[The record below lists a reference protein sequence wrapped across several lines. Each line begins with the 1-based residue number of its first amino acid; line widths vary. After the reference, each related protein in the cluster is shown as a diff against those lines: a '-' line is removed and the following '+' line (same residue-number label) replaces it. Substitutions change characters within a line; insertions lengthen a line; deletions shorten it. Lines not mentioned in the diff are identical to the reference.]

1 LTLIDFYGDV
11 RRISKGL
18 DERHELKYD
27 ALLRDQISFLKQEVS
42 EIQANIC
49 DIVA

>member
-1 LTLIDFYGDV
+1 LIDFYGDI

-18 DERHELKYD
+18 DERHDLNHD
-27 ALLRDQISFLKQEVS
+27 TLSNDQISFLKQVS
-42 EIQANIC
+42 GKANIC